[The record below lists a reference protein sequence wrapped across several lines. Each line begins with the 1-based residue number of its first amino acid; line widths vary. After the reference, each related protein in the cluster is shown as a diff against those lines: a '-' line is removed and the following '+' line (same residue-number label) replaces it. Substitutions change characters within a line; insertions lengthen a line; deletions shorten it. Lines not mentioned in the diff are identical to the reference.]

1 MKGLILLSVLVI
13 SSSVF
18 AADKCENVPECIELN
33 SKLTGAKYLYPK
45 DLISKKNELNKE
57 VEMTKENADS
67 LLSEVLFQFDYLRL
81 PTQVEGTWKVIVA
94 RDVRYAELPVYKGS
108 KGNIPELPK
117 TVDYVSFMY
126 QGVKGGDVGSIAR
139 NLRPFLSR
147 YGRVID
153 TKGQILTFNDS
164 LGNIR
169 NILKFLEAEDRVL
182 TKEELVNNKKLFE
195 LEHKKAMGNPPI
207 HHKVEERKTKERQP

>member
-1 MKGLILLSVLVI
+1 MKFILLAIITALSLNVM
-13 SSSVF
+13 

-33 SKLTGAKYLYPK
+33 SKLTGVKYLYPK
-45 DLISKKNELNKE
+45 DLISKKSELNKE
-57 VEMTKENADS
+57 VEMTKENAES
-67 LLSEVLFQFDYLRL
+67 LLSEVLFQFEFARI
-81 PTQVEGTWKVIVA
+81 PTQVENTWKIIAA
-94 RDVRYAELPVYKGS
+94 RDLRYAELPVYKGS
-108 KGNIPELPK
+108 KGKIAELPK

-126 QGVKGGDVGSIAR
+126 QGVTGGDVGSLAR

-153 TKGQILTFNDS
+153 TKGQLLTINDS

-169 NILKFLEAEDRVL
+169 HILRFLETEDRVL
-182 TKEELVNNKKLFE
+182 SKQELVNNKKLFE

-207 HHKVEERKTKERQP
+207 LHKIEERKTKERQP